1 MRIAICTA
9 QVPFVSGGAE
19 LQAQNLKL
27 ALIEHGHEADI
38 VSMPFKWYPPY
49 EIINGMLMWR
59 LADLEEVAGK
69 PVDRV
74 IGLKF
79 PAYLVRHHNKVL
91 WILHQHRQAYDLWN
105 TPFGDLKHYPEG
117 TRVRG
122 LIIEADNRFIPEAR
136 RVYAESKTVAERLKR
151 FNHIDSVPLYHPP
164 PHREISSPADC
175 GDYIFYPSRLE
186 SIKRQILLIEAMVHV
201 KSKAHCVLAGTG
213 PDEAAIRRLIASR
226 NLTERVRLLGFV
238 TDELL
243 SRYYAKALAVFFGP
257 VDEDYGYVTLEAFR
271 ASKAVI
277 TLTDSGAP
285 LEFVE
290 DGHNGFVCAPDPE
303 VIASRIDELFFNRQ
317 RARDMGHYGS
327 MMLEERGI
335 NWSTVVEKLTA

>member
-9 QVPFVSGGAE
+9 QVPFVIGGAE

-38 VSMPFKWYPPY
+38 VSIPFKWYPPY

-69 PVDRV
+69 PVDRI

-79 PAYLVRHHNKVL
+79 PAYLAKHHNKVL

-105 TPFGDLKHYPEG
+105 TPFGDLKNYPEG
-117 TRVRG
+117 PRVRN

-136 RVYAESKTVAERLKR
+136 RIYAESKTVAERLKR
-151 FNHIDSVPLYHPP
+151 FNDIDSVPLYHPP
-164 PHREISSPADC
+164 PHRDTPLPATC

-186 SIKRQILLIEAMVHV
+186 PIKRQILLIEAMVHV
-201 KSKAHCVLAGTG
+201 KSKALCVIAGTG
-213 PDEAAIRRLIASR
+213 PDEVAIRKLIASH
-226 NLTERVRLLGFV
+226 NLTDRVRLLGFV
-238 TDELL
+238 TDEQLA
-243 SRYYAKALAVFFGP
+243 RYYAEALAVFFGP
-257 VDEDYGYVTLEAFR
+257 LNEDYGYVTLEAFS

-277 TLTDSGAP
+277 TLTDSGGP

-290 DGHNGFVCAPDPE
+290 DGNNGFVSPPDPE
-303 VIASRIDELFFNRQ
+303 AIAQRIDQLFYNRH
-317 RARDMGHYGS
+317 RARDMGHYAAK
-327 MMLEERGI
+327 MLVERAI